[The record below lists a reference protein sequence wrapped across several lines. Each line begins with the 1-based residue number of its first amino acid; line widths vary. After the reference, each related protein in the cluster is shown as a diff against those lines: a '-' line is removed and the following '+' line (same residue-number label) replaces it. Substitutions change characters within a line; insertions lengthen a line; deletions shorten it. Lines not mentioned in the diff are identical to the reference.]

1 MFLRSIKLIIII
13 LFLNVGGGDISI
25 SRKSSYCGVSPYNNR
40 RRDKKISPAKQ
51 KERHDWLKKYAP
63 LSSAEHN
70 NGRDSSAASATPQS
84 YHTSHNDVAT
94 DTMDTSA
101 YLDANAYFD
110 PNSDQAYL
118 WLIIVSLVIV
128 YYLWTMIVRMARF
141 NDGAT
146 SDHHRNPLLMLLL
159 IAIDVICNAVFGI
172 DMYIQ
177 SHTGYLRNGIL
188 ETKAERTSRRYKLAW
203 KYYFDMVSIIPF
215 DILLDLGIHSQPI
228 LLWIKLFKVYRLLE
242 FYNITENRTHF
253 PNACR
258 VVFLF
263 HNILLIIH
271 WNACI
276 YYSISKKIGFGT
288 DQWVYPITNATT
300 TSNDYPIG
308 AAHSY
313 IHCFYWSTLTL
324 TTIGGHP
331 EPVTVVERMFMT
343 VDYLVGILMFATLVG
358 NIGGIIANMRKS
370 KAKFQGKL
378 DRVKGY
384 MKAMDVP
391 GNLQERVI
399 KWFDYLWTHGHPV
412 DNNTAL
418 NSLPDKLKA
427 EIAIHVHFETLKK
440 VDFFDHCDQSF
451 LWELVLRLQIQVYSP
466 GDYVCRKGD
475 VGREMYIVSH
485 GKLEVVAEEDG
496 DVLRVL
502 NHGDYFGEISVL
514 NLGSSHRRRT
524 AFVRSVGYSDLL
536 CLSQNDLFDVL
547 YDYPQA
553 MEVLQSKGKEK
564 LGNRNESD
572 EELSD
577 IASSFFETT
586 DGSADIQD
594 TLSDCLE
601 ELPVTQADI
610 QQMTN
615 QLLDLQIKMYEIE
628 DSVRE
633 LINEIRKGT
642 PERNNDNYPIRRHS
656 SKDRVSVITNQQ
668 PQVILTPPAEN
679 NLQFRRSSVT

>member
-1 MFLRSIKLIIII
+1 MFFPIGS
-13 LFLNVGGGDISI
+13 GHAEISQ
-25 SRKSSYCGVSPYNNR
+25 SRKSSYCAGYNNTKR
-40 RRDKKISPAKQ
+40 GNSMSLAAKQ
-51 KERHDWLKKYAP
+51 KERHDWLRKYAP
-63 LSSAEHN
+63 LSSSEHDN
-70 NGRDSSAASATPQS
+70 VNGADSTATQTIPKSYSSTNVPSDFMDSNTLMAYAAT
-84 YHTSHNDVAT
+84 V
-94 DTMDTSA
+94 
-101 YLDANAYFD
+101 D
-110 PNSDQAYL
+110 PNSDRAYS
-118 WLIIVSLVIV
+118 WLIIISLVVI
-128 YYLWTMIVRMARF
+128 YYLWSMTVRMAKF
-141 NDGAT
+141 GGLT
-146 SDHHRNPLLMLLL
+146 QDHSPFLLVLFFV
-159 IAIDVICNAVFGI
+159 IDILCNVVYVL

-188 ETKAERTSRRYKLAW
+188 ETKTEKTSRRYKSAW
-203 KYYFDMVSIIPF
+203 KYYFDIVSIIPF
-215 DILLDLGIHSQPI
+215 DILLDLGIHNQP
-228 LLWIKLFKVYRLLE
+228 LLLCIKIFKAYRLLE
-242 FYNITENRTHF
+242 FYNITENRTHY
-253 PNACR
+253 PNLCR
-258 VVFLF
+258 VVFLV

-276 YYSISKKIGFGT
+276 YYIISKKIGFGT
-288 DQWVYPITNATT
+288 DQWVYPFPNNT
-300 TSNDYPIG
+300 TSDCVITPTN
-308 AAHSY
+308 SY
-313 IHCFYWSTLTL
+313 IYCFYWSTLTL

-331 EPVTVVERMFMT
+331 EPVTIIEQMFMT

-378 DRVKGY
+378 DRVKSY

-391 GNLQERVI
+391 GNLQGRVI

-514 NLGSSHRRRT
+514 NLGASQRRRT

-553 MEVLQSKGKEK
+553 MEVLQNKGKEK
-564 LGNRNESD
+564 LASNKNDSD

-577 IASSFFETT
+577 IASFYGTT
-586 DGSADIQD
+586 DDSDIQED
-594 TLSDCLE
+594 LDDYLDDQ
-601 ELPVTQADI
+601 PVTQADI
-610 QQMTN
+610 RLITS
-615 QLLDLQIKMYEIE
+615 QLLDLQLKMYDIE

-633 LINEIRKGT
+633 LICEMRKGMLEKSNSGNSSCNGN
-642 PERNNDNYPIRRHS
+642 PPQKRRLS
-656 SKDRVSVITNQQ
+656 SKENVIITNQEL
-668 PQVILTPPAEN
+668 QVILTPPAEN
-679 NLQFRRSSVT
+679 NYQQCRRSSLT